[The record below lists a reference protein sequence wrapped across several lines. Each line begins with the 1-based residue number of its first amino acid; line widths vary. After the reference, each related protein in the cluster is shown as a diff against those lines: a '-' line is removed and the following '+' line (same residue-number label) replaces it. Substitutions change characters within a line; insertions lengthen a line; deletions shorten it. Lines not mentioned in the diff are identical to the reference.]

1 MKFLPFMLGVSA
13 VLAAVGAIAGFVHSG
28 WTGAAGVAAGV
39 AFIAL
44 VYTLSTLFIVWLER
58 INRNLMLPGA
68 LGAYA
73 IKLFALCVLL
83 GSLREWEGAKPMV
96 FGVAG
101 AALLWIVAQA
111 WWIAHAKIPYV
122 DLSESK

>member
-1 MKFLPFMLGVSA
+1 MKFLPFMALVS
-13 VLAAVGAIAGFVHSG
+13 VGMAAVGAVAGFVHSG
-28 WTGAAGVAAGV
+28 WTGAAGVASGV
-39 AFIAL
+39 AYIAA
-44 VYTLSTLFIVWLER
+44 VYILSTLFLVWLER

-73 IKLFALCVLL
+73 VKLLALVALL
-83 GSLREWEGAKPMV
+83 GALREWDGVKPMV

-101 AALLWIVAQA
+101 AALVWIVAQA

-122 DLSESK
+122 EV

>member
-1 MKFLPFMLGVSA
+1 MKFLPFMLAFSA
-13 VLAAVGAIAGFVHSG
+13 VLAAVGAIAGFIHSG

-39 AFIAL
+39 TFIAA
-44 VYTLSTLFIVWLER
+44 VYALSTLFIEWVER
-58 INRNLMLPGA
+58 INRNYMLPA
-68 LGAYA
+68 AFGAYGA
-73 IKLFALCVLL
+73 KLFALCVLL
-83 GSLREWEGAKPMV
+83 GSLREWDGVKPMV

-122 DLSESK
+122 EV